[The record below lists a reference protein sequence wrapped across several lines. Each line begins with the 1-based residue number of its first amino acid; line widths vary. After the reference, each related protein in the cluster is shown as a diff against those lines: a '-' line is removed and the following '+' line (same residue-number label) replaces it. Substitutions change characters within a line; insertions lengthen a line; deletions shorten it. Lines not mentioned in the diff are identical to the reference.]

1 MLIKGAKAKSIKDS
15 RGALTIEVKVKTFRG
30 TFVCSAPSGKS
41 KGKNEV
47 ADFSDKGVR
56 WSVKLANIF
65 LAKLQDKHIQIKE
78 FDDIRKIENKLK
90 EFEKTYG
97 VLGGNVFYAI
107 EGAFLKAAAKEKNQ
121 ELWKFIRGSDK
132 AKIPLPVGNCI
143 GGGLHTRSRFKKP
156 DFQEFL
162 LIAKDKNISKAVSKN
177 ILAYYE
183 ARTRIRWKEKR
194 LKIKTNDEN
203 ALVCSLSNQEV
214 LEVLREVA
222 RKFDLDLGLDVAASS
237 FFDGKNS
244 YDYKN
249 KRYLRDR
256 DEQIEHISNLT
267 NEFDLL
273 YVEDPFD
280 EEDFTAYK
288 KLLDYV
294 KETKKKAMVVGDDL
308 TVTNLSR
315 VKRANRINAINAM
328 IVKPNQVGSLVEVK
342 QVVEFCKQHKIK
354 MIFSHRSGETMD
366 NILADYA
373 VGFGADYIKT
383 GLLGKERLIKLRRL
397 IDIEKSFK
405 R

>member
-1 MLIKGAKAKSIKDS
+1 MLIRGAKARLIKDS
-15 RGALTIEVKVKTFRG
+15 RKASTIEVKIKTFRG
-30 TFVCSAPSGKS
+30 TFSCSAPSGKS

-56 WSVKLANIF
+56 WSIKLANIF
-65 LAKLQDKHIQIKE
+65 LEKIEGKHVQIKK
-78 FDDIRKIENKLK
+78 FDDIKIIEDKLRN
-90 EFEKTYG
+90 FEKHYG
-97 VLGGNVFYAI
+97 TLGGNVFYAI
-107 EGAFLKAAAKEKNQ
+107 EGAFLKAAAKERNQ
-121 ELWKFIRGSDK
+121 ELWRFIKESDNP
-132 AKIPLPVGNCI
+132 KIPLPIGNCI
-143 GGGLHTRSRFKKP
+143 GGGLHTRSRLKKP
-156 DFQEFL
+156 DFQEFH

-183 ARTRIRWKEKR
+183 ARNKIRWKEKR
-194 LKIKTNDEN
+194 LSIKTNDEN

-222 RKFDLDLGLDVAASS
+222 KKFDLHLGLDVAASS

-267 NEFDLL
+267 NEFDLI

-288 KLLDYV
+288 KLLDFV
-294 KETKKKAMVVGDDL
+294 KETKKKTMVVGDDL

-315 VKRANRINAINAM
+315 VKRANRINAINAI

-397 IDIEKSFK
+397 IDIDESCK